1 MRQFSS
7 RMNRALMAATTGL
20 AVAFA
25 TTALA
30 SPGSGHGHGMKAGHQ
45 GCGGHGAM
53 MMSRLS
59 VTGQGDARI
68 APDLAEI
75 SLGVTSQA
83 ESAAAAM
90 EQNAEQQTAVIDA
103 LKGAGIEAAD
113 IQTSGLNLQPRM
125 DYPENGS
132 PTINGYEATNMVSV
146 RVTEIEKLGEV
157 LDAIVAAGANQIN
170 GINFQRE
177 DAGASEDQAR
187 SAAVEDARH
196 KAEVLA
202 KAAGLELGPVI
213 VMRDAPVSDGP
224 RPMMM
229 RAESASG
236 ASTPVE
242 AGELTVS
249 AQVQVDY
256 AMRGGKGGETCGPR
270 GDKHGGHGAMHGD
283 SDKKDHAAPADAS
296 GEADP
301 AMETDTA
308 PDAQAA
314 PDGENSGEAN
324 AADEAASANGSGEA
338 DAMTQS
344 DDASD
349 AQSETD
355 AGTAGEAGADGAAD
369 EAPASN

>member
-20 AVAFA
+20 AVTFA

-30 SPGSGHGHGMKAGHQ
+30 SPGSGHGHGMKPGHH

-59 VTGQGDARI
+59 VTGQGEARI

-103 LKGAGIEAAD
+103 LKAAGIEAAD

-213 VMRDAPVSDGP
+213 VMRDAPVSEGP

-229 RAESASG
+229 RAESASA

-256 AMRGGKGGETCGPR
+256 AMRGDMDGEACGP
-270 GDKHGGHGAMHGD
+270 HGGDGAMHGD
-283 SDKKDHAAPADAS
+283 GNEKDHAAPADDS

-301 AMETDTA
+301 GA
-308 PDAQAA
+308 PADATS
-314 PDGENSGEAN
+314 D
-324 AADEAASANGSGEA
+324 NGSGEA
-338 DAMTQS
+338 DAMMQA
-344 DDASD
+344 DDTSD

-355 AGTAGEAGADGAAD
+355 AGTAGEAEADEAAD